1 MRRRLSASSTGV
13 KTSRQHVDFVDD
25 VDPVFSAKGGKL
37 DVLADLPHIVHAR
50 IGRPIDLHDID
61 GGPLRNFEA
70 VGTGAAGRAGRPA
83 LAIERL
89 GKNSCHR
96 GFPHAA
102 GPGKEIGLGNSFRG
116 DGIDQRL
123 NNVWLSDHVIKRAR
137 PVFSGRDLVIQ
148 RRRAPVISSEC

>member
-1 MRRRLSASSTGV
+1 M
-13 KTSRQHVDFVDD
+13 DFVDD
-25 VDPVFSAKGGKL
+25 VDPVLPTKGREL
-37 DVLADLPHIVHAR
+37 DVLADLAHIVHAR
-50 IGRPIDLHDID
+50 IGRPVDLHDID

-70 VGTGAAGRAGRPA
+70 VGTGAAGCAGRPL

-89 GKNSCHR
+89 RENSRDR

-123 NNVWLSDHVIKRAR
+123 NDVWLSDHVIKRAR
-137 PVFSGRDLVIQ
+137 PVFSGRDLVVQ
-148 RRRAPVISSEC
+148 RRYAPNVEF